1 LKRRNFLYLSGLGGL
16 GLALSNHYLTA
27 GETTPNNS
35 TKESSPLLRF
45 VALGDV
51 GTGNQGQIAIAEVIK
66 DYFQQRPFALTLL
79 TGDNIYE
86 NGEIERI
93 GATFER
99 PYRFLRQKSIPIYAV
114 LGNHDVRTNNGRDQV
129 NYPAFNMQGRYYTF
143 SKSIVQF
150 FALDTNENASWSE
163 QLLWLEKSLARSTAT
178 WKVVFG
184 HHPLYSSGVHGSSS
198 LLIEKLSPLFSRYG
212 VQLYVNGHDHNYE
225 RTELIEGTTYLTCG
239 AGAKTRP
246 VGHSDWTANSEARLS
261 FAAIDVY
268 PQYLEIKGIGL
279 GGEVFD
285 RARVE
290 NSYRN
295 SRVKNP

>member
-1 LKRRNFLYLSGLGGL
+1 VKRRNFLYLSSLGGL
-16 GLALSNHYLTA
+16 GLALSSHYLTA
-27 GETTPNNS
+27 GQTTAKNV
-35 TKESSPLLRF
+35 TKESSPVLRF

-51 GTGNQGQIAIAEVIK
+51 GTGNENQLAIAEVIK
-66 DYFQQRPFALTLL
+66 NYFQRSPFALTLL

-93 GATFER
+93 GAVFER

-114 LGNHDVRTNNGRDQV
+114 LGNHDVRTNNGIDQV
-129 NYPAFNMQGRYYTF
+129 NYAGFNMQGRYYTF

-150 FALDTNENASWSE
+150 FALDTNENASWSK
-163 QLLWLEKSLARSTAT
+163 QLAWLEKNLARSTAT

-184 HHPLYSSGVHGSSS
+184 HHPVYSSGVHGSSS
-198 LLIEKLSPLFSRYG
+198 LLIEMLSPLFFRYG

-246 VGHSDWTANSEARLS
+246 VGHSDWTANSAARLS

-268 PQYLEIKGIGL
+268 PQYLEIQGIGL
-279 GGEVFD
+279 DGEVFD
-285 RARVE
+285 HARVE
-290 NSYRN
+290 N
-295 SRVKNP
+295 RVVLNK